1 MAFVDE
7 KTPNVS
13 AHLRK
18 RIGTRSDSVAIVS
31 LRRSLAQPHARLKN
45 FTTLVLRNVGL
56 SSRADGLLTPAA
68 AEMPIHF
75 AKRGLDPAP
84 FALERWDRNQAE
96 EHRRNQRCASIGMAQ
111 MMTTASRRFYQGAP
125 LTQ

>member
-18 RIGTRSDSVAIVS
+18 RIGTLMDSTAIVS
-31 LRRSLAQPHARLKN
+31 LRRSLPEPHARLKN

-56 SSRADGLLTPAA
+56 SRADGLLTPAA

-96 EHRRNQRCASIGMAQ
+96 EHRRNQRFASIGLAD
-111 MMTTASRRFYQGAP
+111 AI
-125 LTQ
+125 